1 MMTATQG
8 KPPTAVPP
16 PAPAQAEE
24 AGIVTE
30 RSGAILFIALNRPE
44 KLNAFTGAMYDDLS
58 AALEEADRDE
68 AIRVVLIHG
77 RGKAFTA
84 GNDIHDFLHAPPSG
98 DPDALPP

>member
-1 MMTATQG
+1 MTASQRER
-8 KPPTAVPP
+8 PTAVPP
-16 PAPAQAEE
+16 PATTQAEE

-30 RSGAILFIALNRPE
+30 RSGTIMIIALNRPD
-44 KLNAFTGAMYDDLS
+44 KLNAFTGAMYDEMS

-98 DPDALPP
+98 NGEG